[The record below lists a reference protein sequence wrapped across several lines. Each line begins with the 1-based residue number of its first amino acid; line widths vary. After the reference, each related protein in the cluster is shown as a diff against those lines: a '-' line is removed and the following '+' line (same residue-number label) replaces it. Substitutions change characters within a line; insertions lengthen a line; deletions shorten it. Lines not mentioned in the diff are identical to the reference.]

1 MHNIRNFVGIMT
13 AVTLMCGAV
22 SGNAAQSPNPR
33 GASNASGVRTT
44 ASTDSATVQRSGSR
58 SLNPRGGASVSRVG
72 TRGAIVSSAMR
83 GGSTVA
89 RSANSTTS
97 SRAAVV
103 RSATAPVSASVAR
116 SAKGAAGSRSSLARA
131 TAVFSDV
138 TKIGGGY
145 AGCRDAYATCMDQ
158 FCATANDKY
167 RRCFCSSRFSDFS
180 DTEAALDQA
189 KTLLMKFED
198 NNLNAVD
205 KTAAEV
211 NAMYS
216 ATVGEAAIKND
227 TSGAADILN
236 QIGDLLSGKTKTT
249 KTTKTVSSYSL
260 GSLNLDSL
268 NTSGD
273 LDDIWSGGG
282 TSYSGSIFTSRG
294 SNVNLAELEGESL
307 YNESNKQCIAMVSDS
322 CSSDAVLQMAR
333 SSYNI
338 MITQDCNAYEKSIDS
353 KKEAVKQTVRTAEK
367 YLREAR
373 LEEYRAHNS
382 ADINECIGKVKT
394 ALLADTACGVNYKRC
409 MDYTGAYINPTTGAV
424 NYTPRLFE
432 LTDVIK
438 LDGVNNYNQ
447 DVLKQN
453 KQFNEFLDTKRVYAT
468 TALDSCRDIA
478 DTVWEEFKRSA
489 LIEIAQ
495 AQDEKIEEVKMSCV
509 STMAQCYDKQTSS
522 LKEFDNTTAQN
533 AGVAS
538 VVAARAMCQDK
549 VIACASLY
557 GDTSGCSFDGNGKLT
572 STTNPT
578 SRCGLEALL
587 NFVDTVD
594 TTRMTEACDT
604 VIDNYLKELC
614 TPSGDGK
621 YGYPYKC
628 RTVALGT
635 SEDVN
640 SETTTSLYGV
650 LGRYVKT
657 NCSAPT
663 SSDGLLNV
671 DVTTKV
677 VNALRDVES
686 EMDGILS
693 DICETTYGG
702 LWADKNT
709 KGNPLEDK
717 FYLTVFGSKHE
728 DLDKSGNKQGHDWG
742 FCLQNTVKASCEE
755 QDTDTG
761 GKGYARYDAT
771 TDKCVFTED
780 WYKEKCLTIG
790 GYWAD
795 NFCYISSDDNN

>member
-1 MHNIRNFVGIMT
+1 MHNIRNFVGILT

-22 SGNAAQSPNPR
+22 SVDAAQSPNPR
-33 GASNASGVRTT
+33 GASNGSGVRTT
-44 ASTDSATVQRSGSR
+44 ASTDSTMAQRSVSR
-58 SLNPRGGASVSRVG
+58 SPSSRSGATVSRVG

-103 RSATAPVSASVAR
+103 RGATAPVSTSVSR
-116 SAKGAAGSRSSLARA
+116 SATGTAGSRSSMARA

-138 TKIGGGY
+138 SKIGGGY
-145 AGCRDAYATCMDQ
+145 ANCRDAYATCMDQ

-211 NAMYS
+211 SAMYS

-236 QIGDLLSGKTKTT
+236 QISDLLSGKTKTS
-249 KTTKTVSSYSL
+249 KASKTVSSYSL
-260 GSLNLDSL
+260 GTLNLESL

-273 LDDIWSGGG
+273 LDDIWSGGSSSTFG
-282 TSYSGSIFTSRG
+282 GSIFTSRG

-307 YNESNKQCIAMVSDS
+307 YNESNKQCVAMVSDS

-373 LEEYRAHNS
+373 LEEYRSHNS

-394 ALLADTACGVNYKRC
+394 ALLADTACGANYKRC
-409 MDYTGAYINPTTGAV
+409 LDYSGAYINQTTGDAI
-424 NYTPRLFE
+424 YSPRLFQ
-432 LTDVIK
+432 LNDLIT
-438 LDGVNNYNQ
+438 LDGVTA

-453 KQFNEFLDTKRVYAT
+453 KAFNDFLDTKRVFARN
-468 TALDSCRDIA
+468 ALDSCRDIA
-478 DTVWEEFKRSA
+478 DTVWTEFKRSA

-495 AQDEKIEEVKMSCV
+495 AQDEKIEEIKMSCV

-522 LKEFDNTTAQN
+522 LIDFDTTTAQN
-533 AGVAS
+533 SGVAS

-557 GDTSGCSFDGNGKLT
+557 GDTTGCAFDGNGKLT
-572 STTNPT
+572 NQSNTA
-578 SRCGLEALL
+578 SRCGLKALL
-587 NFVDTVD
+587 AFVDTVD

-604 VIDNYLKELC
+604 VISNYLKELC

-628 RTVALGT
+628 RTAIAGG
-635 SEDVN
+635 SSDIN
-640 SETTTSLYGV
+640 SETATSLYGIV
-650 LGRYVKT
+650 SRHVQ
-657 NCSAPT
+657 SACADPADK
-663 SSDGLLNV
+663 DGKLTV
-671 DVTTKV
+671 DITTKV
-677 VNALRDVES
+677 VSAMRDLS
-686 EMDGILS
+686 DEMDQVLA
-693 DICETTYGG
+693 DICENTYSGIWVDVNRG
-702 LWADKNT
+702 NT
-709 KGNPLEDK
+709 LEDK
-717 FYLTVFGSKHE
+717 FYTTVFGGKYA
-728 DLDKSGNKQGHDWG
+728 DLDNEKRDASASWG
-742 FCLQNTVKASCEE
+742 FCLQNTEKAACEAE
-755 QDTDTG
+755 ELRTDSNG
-761 GKGYARYDAT
+761 WVSYNAT
-771 TDKCVFTED
+771 TNSCTFKNEYFEYRC
-780 WYKEKCLTIG
+780 KEIPG
-790 GYWAD
+790 SYWL
-795 NFCYISSDDNN
+795 NNTCFID

>member
-22 SGNAAQSPNPR
+22 SVGAVQSPNPR
-33 GASNASGVRTT
+33 GASNGSNVRTT
-44 ASTDSATVQRSGSR
+44 PSTDSDTVQRSGGRMLASR
-58 SLNPRGGASVSRVG
+58 SASNPSRVA
-72 TRGAIVSSAMR
+72 TRGVIVSSALR

-89 RSANSTTS
+89 RSANSATS
-97 SRAAVV
+97 SRSAVV
-103 RSATAPVSASVAR
+103 RSAKTPTTAAR
-116 SAKGAAGSRSSLARA
+116 SATSSAGSRASMARA

-138 TKIGGGY
+138 SKIGGGY
-145 AGCRDAYATCMDQ
+145 ANCRDAYATCMDQ

-236 QIGDLLSGKTKTT
+236 QIGDLLSGKTKVS
-249 KTTKTVSSYSL
+249 KASKAVSSYSL
-260 GSLNLDSL
+260 GTLNLDSL

-282 TSYSGSIFTSRG
+282 SSYSGSIFTSGR
-294 SNVNLAELEGESL
+294 SNVNLAELEGENL
-307 YNESNKQCIAMVSDS
+307 YNESNKQCIAMVSDN

-338 MITQDCNAYEKSIDS
+338 MITQDCNTYEKSLDS

-394 ALLADTACGVNYKRC
+394 ALLADTACGTNYKRC
-409 MDYTGAYINPTTGAV
+409 LDYSGAYINQTTGEAL
-424 NYTPRLFE
+424 YTPRLFQ
-432 LTDVIK
+432 LNDLIK
-438 LDGVNNYNQ
+438 LDGTTA

-453 KQFNEFLDTKRVYAT
+453 KQFDDFLDTKRVFAT
-468 TALDSCRDIA
+468 NALDSCRDIA
-478 DTVWEEFKRSA
+478 DTVWSEFKRTA

-495 AQDEKIEEVKMSCV
+495 AQDEKIEEIKMSCV

-522 LKEFDNTTAQN
+522 LKDFDATTAQT

-557 GDTSGCSFDGNGKLT
+557 GDTTGCVFDGNGKLT
-572 STTNPT
+572 NPNNTTN
-578 SRCGLEALL
+578 RCGLQALL
-587 NFVDTVD
+587 SFVDTVD
-594 TTRMTEACDT
+594 TSRVSEACDI
-604 VIDNYLKELC
+604 VIDNYVKDLC
-614 TPSGDGK
+614 TPSGEGK

-628 RTVALGT
+628 RTLSLG
-635 SEDVN
+635 N
-640 SETTTSLYGV
+640 SGDISDEKSTTLYGM
-650 LGRYVKT
+650 LGRHVT
-657 NCSAPT
+657 ANCSNAIDT
-663 SSDGLLNV
+663 SGGLSV
-671 DVTTKV
+671 DITTKV
-677 VNALRDVES
+677 VSAMRDLSS
-686 EMDGILS
+686 EMDS
-693 DICETTYGG
+693 VMTDICETTYGG
-702 LWADKNT
+702 IWADLMQ
-709 KGNPLEDK
+709 GNPLEDK
-717 FYLTVFGSKHE
+717 FYITVFGAKFT
-728 DLDKSGNKQGHDWG
+728 DLNFENQGRSWG

-755 QDTDTG
+755 QDAATG
-761 GKGYARYDAT
+761 GKGYAKYDAKS
-771 TDKCVFTED
+771 DKCIFTED
-780 WYKEKCLTIG
+780 WYKEKCNSID
-790 GYWAD
+790 GYWVNGNCFVSED
-795 NFCYISSDDNN
+795 

>member
-22 SGNAAQSPNPR
+22 SVGAVQSPNPR
-33 GASNASGVRTT
+33 GTSNGSNVRTT
-44 ASTDSATVQRSGSR
+44 PTTDSETVQRSGGRMLASR
-58 SLNPRGGASVSRVG
+58 STSNPSRVA
-72 TRGAIVSSAMR
+72 TRGVIVSSALR

-89 RSANSTTS
+89 RSANSATS
-97 SRAAVV
+97 SRSAVV
-103 RSATAPVSASVAR
+103 RSAKTPSTTAR
-116 SAKGAAGSRSSLARA
+116 SATSSAGSRTSMARA

-138 TKIGGGY
+138 SKIGGGY
-145 AGCRDAYATCMDQ
+145 ANCRDAYATCMDQ
-158 FCATANDKY
+158 FCATANDIY

-180 DTEAALDQA
+180 ETEAALDQA

-236 QIGDLLSGKTKTT
+236 QIGDLLSGKTKVS
-249 KTTKTVSSYSL
+249 KASKAVSSYSL
-260 GSLNLDSL
+260 GTLNLDSL

-282 TSYSGSIFTSRG
+282 SSSFGGSIFS
-294 SNVNLAELEGESL
+294 SNRSSVNLAELEGESL
-307 YNESNKQCIAMVSDS
+307 YNESNKQCIAMVSDT

-394 ALLADTACGVNYKRC
+394 ALLADTACGANYKRC
-409 MDYTGAYINPTTGAV
+409 LDYSGAYINQTTGDAI
-424 NYTPRLFE
+424 YTPRLFQ
-432 LTDVIK
+432 LNDLIT
-438 LDGVNNYNQ
+438 LDGTTA

-453 KQFNEFLDTKRVYAT
+453 KQFNDFLDSKRAFAAN
-468 TALDSCRDIA
+468 ALDSCRDIA
-478 DTVWEEFKRSA
+478 DTVWTEFKRTA

-495 AQDEKIEEVKMSCV
+495 AQDEKIEEIKMSCV
-509 STMAQCYDKQTSS
+509 STMAQCYDRQTSS
-522 LKEFDNTTAQN
+522 LIDFDTTTAQT

-557 GDTSGCSFDGNGKLT
+557 GDTTGCVFDGNGKLT
-572 STTNPT
+572 NPNNATN
-578 SRCGLEALL
+578 RCGLQALL
-587 NFVDTVD
+587 SFVDTVD
-594 TTRMTEACDT
+594 TTRITEACDT
-604 VIDNYLKELC
+604 IIDNYIKDLC

-628 RTVALGT
+628 RTLSVGSSVDLNDDK
-635 SEDVN
+635 S
-640 SETTTSLYGV
+640 TSLYGM
-650 LGRYVKT
+650 LGRHVKA
-657 NCSAPT
+657 NCSDPT
-663 SSDGLLNV
+663 TSDGVLSV
-671 DVTTKV
+671 DITTKV
-677 VNALRDVES
+677 VNAIRNISD
-686 EMDGILS
+686 EMDTVMS
-693 DICETTYGG
+693 DICEATYSGI
-702 LWADKNT
+702 WVAANRN
-709 KGNPLEDK
+709 NPLEDK
-717 FYLTVFGSKHE
+717 FYITVFGSAYDNLQE
-728 DLDKSGNKQGHDWG
+728 NGGDWG
-742 FCLQNTVKASCEE
+742 YCLRNTIKTSCEE
-755 QDTDTG
+755 QDANTG
-761 GKGYARYDAT
+761 GKGYAKYDAKS
-771 TDKCVFTED
+771 DKCIFTDD
-780 WYKEKCLTIG
+780 WYKVKCESIN
-790 GYWAD
+790 GYWD
-795 NFCYISSDDNN
+795 NGNCFVAED

>member
-1 MHNIRNFVGIMT
+1 MHNIRNFVGILT

-22 SGNAAQSPNPR
+22 SVNAAQSPNPR
-33 GASNASGVRTT
+33 GTTNASGVRAT
-44 ASTDSATVQRSGSR
+44 ASTDSATVQRSASR
-58 SLNPRGGASVSRVG
+58 SLNSRGGSTVSRVG

-89 RSANSTTS
+89 RPANSATS

-103 RSATAPVSASVAR
+103 RGAMAPTSTSVSR
-116 SAKGAAGSRSSLARA
+116 SAKSTAGSRSSMARA
-131 TAVFSDV
+131 TAVFTDV
-138 TKIGGGY
+138 SKIGGGY

-236 QIGDLLSGKTKTT
+236 QIGDLLSGKTKVS
-249 KTTKTVSSYSL
+249 KASKTVSSYSL
-260 GSLNLDSL
+260 GTLNLDSL

-273 LDDIWSGGG
+273 LDDIWSGGS
-282 TSYSGSIFTSRG
+282 TSSTFGSSIFSNRG

-382 ADINECIGKVKT
+382 ADINECIGKVKN
-394 ALLADTACGVNYKRC
+394 ALLADTACGANYKRC
-409 MDYTGAYINPTTGAV
+409 LDYSGAYISQTTGDAI
-424 NYTPRLFE
+424 YSPRLFQ
-432 LTDVIK
+432 LNNLIT
-438 LDGVNNYNQ
+438 LDGVTA

-453 KQFNEFLDTKRVYAT
+453 KQFNDFLDTKRTFAT
-468 TALDSCRDIA
+468 NALDSCRDIA
-478 DTVWEEFKRSA
+478 DTVWTEFKRTA

-495 AQDEKIEEVKMSCV
+495 AQDEKIEEIKMSCV

-522 LKEFDNTTAQN
+522 LIDFDNTTAQN

-557 GDTSGCSFDGNGKLT
+557 GDTTGCAFDGNGKLT

-587 NFVDTVD
+587 SFVDTVD

-604 VIDNYLKELC
+604 TIANYLKELC
-614 TPSGDGK
+614 TPTGDST

-628 RTVALGT
+628 RSLTVGDSRDIDSDTA
-635 SEDVN
+635 
-640 SETTTSLYGV
+640 TSLYGM
-650 LGRYVKT
+650 LGRYVRST
-657 NCSAPT
+657 CSDPT
-663 SSDGLLNV
+663 SSDGKLTV

-677 VNALRDVES
+677 VNAIRDIAS
-686 EMDGILS
+686 EMDAIMAG
-693 DICETTYGG
+693 ICETNFSGVWVDANLG
-702 LWADKNT
+702 NT
-709 KGNPLEDK
+709 LEDK
-717 FYLTVFGSKHE
+717 FYTTVFKSKF
-728 DLDKSGNKQGHDWG
+728 DNLTKDNNGGDWG
-742 FCLQNTVKASCEE
+742 YCLQNTVKVSCEE
-755 QDTDTG
+755 QDAITG
-761 GKGYARYDAT
+761 GKGYAKYDAKS
-771 TDKCVFTED
+771 DRCIFSDE
-780 WYKEKCLTIG
+780 WYKEKCLSIG
-790 GYWAD
+790 GYWSE
-795 NFCYISSDDNN
+795 NTCYTTND

>member
-1 MHNIRNFVGIMT
+1 MHNIRNFVGILT

-22 SGNAAQSPNPR
+22 SVDAAQSPNPR
-33 GASNASGVRTT
+33 GASNGSGVRAT
-44 ASTDSATVQRSGSR
+44 ATTDSETVQRSGTR
-58 SLNPRGGASVSRVG
+58 SLNPRGGATVSRVG

-103 RSATAPVSASVAR
+103 RSAKAPTAVSRA
-116 SAKGAAGSRSSLARA
+116 AKNTSGSRSSMARA
-131 TAVFSDV
+131 TAVFTDV
-138 TKIGGGY
+138 SKIGGGY

-167 RRCFCSSRFSDFS
+167 RRCFCSSRFTDFS

-189 KTLLMKFED
+189 KTLLMRFED

-227 TSGAADILN
+227 TSGAAEILS
-236 QIGDLLSGKTKTT
+236 QIGDLLTGKTKVN
-249 KTTKTVSSYSL
+249 KTQQKVSSFTL

-268 NTSGD
+268 STSGD

-282 TSYSGSIFTSRG
+282 SSFGGSIFTSRG

-307 YNESNKQCIAMVSDS
+307 YNESNKQCVAMVGDS

-353 KKEAVKQTVRTAEK
+353 KKEAIKQTVRTAEK

-373 LEEYRAHNS
+373 LEEYRSHNS
-382 ADINECIGKVKT
+382 ADINECIGKVKQ
-394 ALLADTACGVNYKRC
+394 ALVSDSACGANYKRC
-409 MDYTGAYINPTTGAV
+409 LDHTGAYINQTTGDAI
-424 NYTPRLFE
+424 YTPRLFKLNE
-432 LTDVIK
+432 LIT
-438 LDGVNNYNQ
+438 LDGVTS

-453 KQFNEFLDTKRVYAT
+453 KQFDDFLDTKRVFARN
-468 TALDSCRDIA
+468 ALDTCRDIA
-478 DTVWEEFKRSA
+478 DTVWNEFKRTA

-495 AQDEKIEEVKMSCV
+495 AQDEKIEEIKMSCV

-522 LKEFDNTTAQN
+522 LKSFDTTTAQN

-538 VVAARAMCQDK
+538 VVAARAMCQEK

-557 GDTSGCSFDGNGKLT
+557 GDTTGCVFDGNGKLT

-578 SRCGLEALL
+578 NRCGLQALL
-587 NFVDTVD
+587 DFVDTVD

-604 VIDNYLKELC
+604 VIDNYLKDLC

-628 RTVALGT
+628 RTLTLGNET
-635 SEDVN
+635 DIN
-640 SETTTSLYGV
+640 SENSPSLYGM
-650 LGRYVKT
+650 LGRYVT
-657 NCSAPT
+657 SNCANAA
-663 SSDGLLNV
+663 SSDGVLTV

-677 VNALRDVES
+677 VNAMRDLS
-686 EMDGILS
+686 DEMDETMS

-702 LWADKNT
+702 VWSSIMA
-709 KGNPLEDK
+709 GNPLEDK
-717 FYLTVFGSKHE
+717 FYITVFGKKFADLNFE
-728 DLDKSGNKQGHDWG
+728 DQGRSWG
-742 FCLQNTVKASCEE
+742 FCLQNTVKVSCEE
-755 QDTDTG
+755 QNAATG
-761 GKGYARYDAT
+761 GKGYAKYDAT
-771 TDKCVFTED
+771 TDRCIFTED
-780 WYKEKCLTIG
+780 WYKEKCTTIG
-790 GYWAD
+790 GYW
-795 NFCYISSDDNN
+795 SDNNCYVSSENND

>member
-22 SGNAAQSPNPR
+22 SVGAVQSPNPR
-33 GASNASGVRTT
+33 GTSNGSGVRTT
-44 ASTDSATVQRSGSR
+44 PTNDSEMVQRSGARTTNSR
-58 SLNPRGGASVSRVG
+58 VATNVSRVG
-72 TRGAIVSSAMR
+72 TRGAIVSSALR

-89 RSANSTTS
+89 RSANSATS
-97 SRAAVV
+97 SRSAVV
-103 RSATAPVSASVAR
+103 RSAKGSTSVAR
-116 SAKGAAGSRSSLARA
+116 SAANTAGSRSSMARA

-138 TKIGGGY
+138 SKIGGGY

-167 RRCFCSSRFSDFS
+167 RRCFCSSRFTDFS

-227 TSGAADILN
+227 TSGAADILS
-236 QIGDLLSGKTKTT
+236 QIGDLLSGKTKIS
-249 KTTKTVSSYSL
+249 KSSKTVSSYSL
-260 GSLNLDSL
+260 GTLNLEAL

-282 TSYSGSIFTSRG
+282 SSYSGSIFSSRG

-307 YNESNKQCIAMVSDS
+307 YNESNRQCVAMVNDS

-338 MITQDCNAYEKSIDS
+338 MITQDCNAYEKSIES

-373 LEEYRAHNS
+373 LEEYRSHNS
-382 ADINECIGKVKT
+382 ADINECISKVKT
-394 ALLADTACGVNYKRC
+394 ALLSDSACGANYKRC
-409 MDYTGAYINPTTGAV
+409 LDYSGAYINQTTGDAI
-424 NYTPRLFE
+424 YSPRLFQ
-432 LTDVIK
+432 LNDLIT
-438 LDGVNNYNQ
+438 LDGVTA

-453 KQFNEFLDTKRVYAT
+453 KMFNDFLDTKRVFAT
-468 TALDSCRDIA
+468 NALDTCRDIA
-478 DTVWEEFKRSA
+478 DTVWTEFKRTA

-495 AQDEKIEEVKMSCV
+495 AQDEKIEEIKMSCV

-522 LKEFDNTTAQN
+522 LIDFDTTTAQA

-557 GDTSGCSFDGNGKLT
+557 GDTTGCVFDGNGKLT
-572 STTNPT
+572 NPNNATN
-578 SRCGLEALL
+578 RCGLQALL
-587 NFVDTVD
+587 DFVDTVD

-604 VIDNYLKELC
+604 IIDNYIKDLC
-614 TPSGDGK
+614 TPSGEGK

-628 RTVALGT
+628 RTLSLGSSSDINSDT
-635 SEDVN
+635 S
-640 SETTTSLYGV
+640 TSLYGI
-650 LGRYVKT
+650 LGRHVRT
-657 NCSAPT
+657 NCSSPT
-663 SSDGLLNV
+663 TSDGVLTV

-677 VNALRDVES
+677 VNAMRNIS
-686 EMDGILS
+686 TEMDAIMS
-693 DICETTYGG
+693 DICENTYSGV
-702 LWADKNT
+702 WVDVN
-709 KGNPLEDK
+709 KGNALEDK
-717 FYLTVFGSKHE
+717 FYITVFGSKYE
-728 DLDKSGNKQGHDWG
+728 DIDRTANSRGGDWG
-742 FCLQNTVKASCEE
+742 YCLKNTIKASCEE
-755 QDTDTG
+755 QDTATG
-761 GKGYARYDAT
+761 GKGYAKYDSK
-771 TDKCVFTED
+771 TDKCIFTED
-780 WYKEKCLTIG
+780 WYKEKCNSID
-790 GYWAD
+790 GYWD
-795 NFCYISSDDNN
+795 NGNCFIAEDQLYTDIA